1 MTVRLSCSDV
11 VKFVPG
17 CVRKATSDASGFF
30 CVPAG
35 VTGIPPLSSATIVKY
50 NSCSQGSF
58 SQPDC
63 QAAMTA
69 YEAGT
74 GCLDKCQA
82 ENFKVLDR
90 SSEFCESLNVW
101 ECPGTAAPCSG
112 ALPADSAPMG
122 ADNPSSALSEAPEP
136 NAGAV
141 CGSLVV

>member
-1 MTVRLSCSDV
+1 MTVRLCSDDV
-11 VKFVPG
+11 QIVPG

-30 CVPAG
+30 CAPAG
-35 VTGIPPLSSATIVKY
+35 VTGTPPLSSATIVKY
-50 NSCSQGSF
+50 NSCRQGSF
-58 SQPDC
+58 EPPGC
-63 QAAMTA
+63 MATQAA

-82 ENFKVLDR
+82 DFMKRMDRTENFCKGL
-90 SSEFCESLNVW
+90 FW

-141 CGSLVV
+141 CGSLVL